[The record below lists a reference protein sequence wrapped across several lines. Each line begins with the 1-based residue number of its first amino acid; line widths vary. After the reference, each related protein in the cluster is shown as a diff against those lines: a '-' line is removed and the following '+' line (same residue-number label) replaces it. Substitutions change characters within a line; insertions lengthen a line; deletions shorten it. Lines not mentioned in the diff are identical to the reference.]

1 MRFVVFAEDWGRHPS
16 STQHIF
22 KVIAEQY
29 DVTWFNSVGM
39 RKPKFNLTDIKR
51 VFGKLKLML
60 SKPSPV
66 SMDKI
71 PVDARNPFVLP
82 WHDRQWVRAFNKQQI
97 AKQIDLTSAEPI
109 VYWISV
115 PTAINMIQLRPQ
127 DSLIYYCGDDFSNLA
142 GVDADLIQ
150 ESERRLIH
158 QAHNIFVVSK
168 VLLDKMP
175 KHKTQMLEHG
185 VDYTLFSE
193 LKKRNKQ
200 LNQLDNI
207 IGFYGSLSE
216 WLDVELLIKLAKAR
230 PQYNLVLIGKADI
243 DISALVAL
251 PNVTYIA
258 QMAHH
263 QLASFSQHWQVSLLP
278 FLDNG
283 QIRACNPL
291 KLKEYLAAGKPIVS
305 SYFPAVERY
314 KDTVLIARDE
324 VGFIARVDQAMVISK
339 NPFLDWR
346 TYSRQLVEKHSWQ
359 QKAAFVMEQLN

>member
-1 MRFVVFAEDWGRHPS
+1 MKFVVFAEDWGRHPS

-22 KVIAEQY
+22 KVLAEQY
-29 DVTWFNSVGM
+29 DITWFNSVGM
-39 RKPKFNLTDIKR
+39 RKPKFNLNDVKR

-60 SKPSPV
+60 LNNTKKSVEKL
-66 SMDKI
+66 
-71 PVDARNPFVLP
+71 PVDTRNPLILP
-82 WHDRQWVRAFNKQQI
+82 WHDRNWARQFNKYQI
-97 AKQIDLTSAEPI
+97 AKEIDLSSAEPI

-127 DSLIYYCGDDFSNLA
+127 DTLIYYCGDDFTNLA
-142 GVDADLIQ
+142 GVDPELIK
-150 ESERRLIH
+150 ESELRLIH

-185 VDYTLFSE
+185 VDYALFSE
-193 LKKRNKQ
+193 TKKRNSQ

-207 IGFYGSLSE
+207 VGFYGSLSE

-230 PQYNLVLIGKADI
+230 PHYHLVLIGKAHI
-243 DISALVAL
+243 DISALVTL
-251 PNVTYIA
+251 PNVTYIE

-278 FLDNG
+278 FLFNG
-283 QIRACNPL
+283 QIKACNPL
-291 KLKEYLAAGKPIVS
+291 KLKEYLAAGKPVVS

-314 KDTVLIARDE
+314 KDAVLIARDHN
-324 VGFIARVDQAMVISK
+324 GFIARVDHAMVISK